1 MGTGAAYEAG
11 LLLTLS
17 LLRIPKLAL
26 IPPSEDLK
34 QRKEISRLK
43 VLGRELVLDLTVYL
57 LFRVMGF

>member
-1 MGTGAAYEAG
+1 MLPQYFSKVGTGAAYEAG

-34 QRKEISRLK
+34 QR
-43 VLGRELVLDLTVYL
+43 
-57 LFRVMGF
+57 